1 MPCGYQSRN
10 VTGQK
15 KEPCVSIDHH
25 PIISL
30 IWAMDDHR
38 LIGVENRLPWKL
50 PADMKWFRRHTLGKT
65 IVMGR
70 KTYESF
76 GGKPLPERTNIVIT
90 RDKNYQAPG
99 AIVVHSIEEAL
110 QAAAD
115 QQEIFIIGGASFYE
129 QMLSRADRLYITQ
142 VHGAFTGDAWF
153 PPFDLTQWHQVASE
167 KSSVDEKNAYAC
179 TFTIYERL
187 RT

>member
-1 MPCGYQSRN
+1 MTSNHP
-10 VTGQK
+10 
-15 KEPCVSIDHH
+15 

-30 IWAMDDHR
+30 IWAMDDNR

-70 KTYESF
+70 KTFESF

-90 RDKNYQAPG
+90 RDKGYQAPG
-99 AIVVHSIEEAL
+99 AIVVHSIAEAL

-115 QQEIFIIGGASFYE
+115 QPEIFIIGGASFYE
-129 QMLSRADRLYITQ
+129 QMLPRADRLYITH
-142 VHGAFTGDAWF
+142 VHGAFSGDAWF
-153 PPFDLTQWHQVASE
+153 PSFDMTAWRLVTSE
-167 KSSVDEKNAYAC
+167 ESGVDEKNAYPC
-179 TFTIYERL
+179 TFTVHERIN
-187 RT
+187 T